1 MAWNFYFKLE
11 SCSVP
16 LLLGKQGA
24 RQSVD
29 WIMDIFPSSLWYL
42 FHPHYLWPFSPQHQP
57 SIFSLLRMGLS
68 ISRCQCV
75 DSIHAVFS
83 TKQWLA
89 LSESHK
95 RVGDWKPQNHWPPRL
110 WMSVGGVSLFVAWS
124 CLWLARRLEGGESTS
139 GCEGLGVYVR
149 ASDSIT
155 EHSLFRMQRY
165 L

>member
-110 WMSVGGVSLFVAWS
+110 WMSVGG
-124 CLWLARRLEGGESTS
+124 GGESVCSLELSVASKKVGRRRKYLWVWRTW
-139 GCEGLGVYVR
+139 GVR
-149 ASDSIT
+149 
-155 EHSLFRMQRY
+155 
-165 L
+165 